1 MTERQIWAMKRNW
14 LLLRLK
20 GARSIF
26 SSDNVAFI
34 SKELVKGKRNK
45 RRAYDC
51 IEAIDDL
58 IDVVNKSVYYK

>member
-26 SSDNVAFI
+26 SSVNVAFMSNVLI
-34 SKELVKGKRNK
+34 KEKRNK
-45 RRAYDC
+45 SRAYDC
-51 IEAIDDL
+51 LEALDDL
-58 IDVVNKSVYYK
+58 IDVINKSVYYK